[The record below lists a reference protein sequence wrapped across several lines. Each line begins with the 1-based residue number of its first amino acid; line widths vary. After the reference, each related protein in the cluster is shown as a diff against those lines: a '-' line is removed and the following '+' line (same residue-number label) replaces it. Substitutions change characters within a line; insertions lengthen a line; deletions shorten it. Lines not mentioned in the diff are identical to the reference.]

1 MTSSRA
7 LADQA
12 AAAGLGPALRH
23 GPQLI
28 TYADS
33 LGGDLAAI
41 HALLAGPFNGL
52 FGGIHV
58 LPPFP
63 SSGDR
68 GFAPLTYRQID
79 PRFGDWDDIA
89 ALAQDHDV
97 VLDLMVNHIS
107 RRSEEFRDFERS
119 GRASGSADLFI
130 TLDKVWPD
138 GRPHPGDVARIF
150 LRKPNDPFTTVDVGS
165 TGRHETIW
173 TTFGFGDRVEQID
186 LDLTSAATRELITD
200 WLAFFATKGVRIVR
214 LDAVGYVVKKAG
226 TSCFMVEP
234 EIWEVMDWLRDV
246 AEKLGLAILPEVH
259 DVHATH
265 QKLSDHGYWTYDF
278 VLPALLLQAFESG
291 DVSRLTRHLERS
303 PDRQFTMLDCHDGIP
318 VRPDLDGILTRDEMV
333 NLADHVLERG
343 GNINRILSDSGVD
356 DVDVHQLNC
365 TYYSVLEE
373 DDDRYLAARAIQ
385 LFARGIPQL
394 YYVGLLAGANDHVA
408 VARTGEGRSINRHDY
423 TMTEIE
429 AALDRPVVQRLLALV
444 RLRGTHPAFHG
455 RLAVDVPE
463 VGTLRMT
470 WTSGDASC
478 SLEVDVREGS
488 MSIDEE
494 AVGSDLVQS
503 DRYVGSGASVV
514 PGARWR

>member
-1 MTSSRA
+1 
-7 LADQA
+7 
-12 AAAGLGPALRH
+12 
-23 GPQLI
+23 
-28 TYADS
+28 
-33 LGGDLAAI
+33 
-41 HALLAGPFNGL
+41 
-52 FGGIHV
+52 
-58 LPPFP
+58 
-63 SSGDR
+63 
-68 GFAPLTYRQID
+68 
-79 PRFGDWDDIA
+79 
-89 ALAQDHDV
+89 
-97 VLDLMVNHIS
+97 
-107 RRSEEFRDFERS
+107 
-119 GRASGSADLFI
+119 
-130 TLDKVWPD
+130 
-138 GRPHPGDVARIF
+138 
-150 LRKPNDPFTTVDVGS
+150 
-165 TGRHETIW
+165 
-173 TTFGFGDRVEQID
+173 
-186 LDLTSAATRELITD
+186 
-200 WLAFFATKGVRIVR
+200 
-214 LDAVGYVVKKAG
+214 
-226 TSCFMVEP
+226 MVEP

-265 QKLSDHGYWTYDF
+265 QKLSAHGYWTYDF

-318 VRPDLDGILTRDEMV
+318 VRPDLDGILTRDEMA

-494 AVGSDLVQS
+494 AVGS
-503 DRYVGSGASVV
+503 GSRPV
-514 PGARWR
+514 